1 MKKVYHAACFAVIC
15 QLLAATALIGAILL
29 FVCLRPPE
37 ASRLPS
43 QSEVSC
49 LLLAPSSVIFPM
61 AIALLAVGVILTS
74 HPYLDI
80 TAASIRTASRLIN
93 RANPREVMQT
103 LRANLWLGS
112 LAFAMLAFKPPMD
125 IISRIFGGE
134 TGACPGAIVWPV
146 LMSLGL
152 AGAGATAHAVEKS
165 LKL

>member
-1 MKKVYHAACFAVIC
+1 
-15 QLLAATALIGAILL
+15 
-29 FVCLRPPE
+29 
-37 ASRLPS
+37 
-43 QSEVSC
+43 
-49 LLLAPSSVIFPM
+49 
-61 AIALLAVGVILTS
+61 
-74 HPYLDI
+74 
-80 TAASIRTASRLIN
+80 
-93 RANPREVMQT
+93 MQT

-134 TGACPGAIVWPV
+134 TGACAGAIVWPV